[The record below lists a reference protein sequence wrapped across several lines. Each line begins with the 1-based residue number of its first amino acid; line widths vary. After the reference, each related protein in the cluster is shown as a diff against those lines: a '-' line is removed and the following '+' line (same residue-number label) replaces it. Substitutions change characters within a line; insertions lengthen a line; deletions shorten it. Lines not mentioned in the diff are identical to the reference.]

1 MDQREGS
8 RKRARGEEEEGNDSP
23 PAKMSALAEAAAADA
38 KAEAAFH
45 EAAPAVVEGGDANG
59 DGDAWKPPPGVF
71 DFPWLSCHGGLDSP
85 VTSPL
90 VELRE
95 VFFRSAVDGH
105 MAAVGVPGDRFIA
118 PPSNMLLFVV
128 LEEWVVTAGDDEV
141 DPMWRAVLEGANPA
155 A

>member
-8 RKRARGEEEEGNDSP
+8 RKRARGEEEEGDSP

-38 KAEAAFH
+38 QAEAAFH

-71 DFPWLSCHGGLDSP
+71 DFPWLSCDGGLDAP

-105 MAAVGVPGDRFIA
+105 VAAVGVPGDRFIA